1 MLART
6 PVSLARVR
14 LQPPPVRKLRRSRRI
29 AIRDACAALM
39 REAVPTPFRVEAV
52 CRYTLRVA
60 LIYSNWGWEEADLE
74 AQLIVRSAL
83 QLIGAKRPRW
93 AEAQPEF
100 TQQAVLP
107 ILRESCMRCRKPLPP
122 GHWKYCSSVCGAA
135 AEVDRNRHRDRE
147 EVYAREK
154 IARAAWTERQPPRDC
169 SNCQRSFK
177 PKRPRQVYCSR
188 SCRDEAGGFTARRR
202 VPTLC
207 EGIPDDPELSK
218 ILLPEMPD

>member
-60 LIYSNWGWEEADLE
+60 LIYSSWGWEEADVE

-83 QLIGAKRPRW
+83 QAVGAKRPRW
-93 AEAQPEF
+93 AEAQPDYV
-100 TQQAVLP
+100 QPGVLP
-107 ILRESCMRCRKPLPP
+107 IRRERCMRCRKPLPE
-122 GHWKYCSSVCGAA
+122 GHWKYCSAVCGAA
-135 AEVDRNRHRDRE
+135 AEVDRAQHRDRE

-154 IARAAWTERQPPRDC
+154 ISRAAWTERQPPRDC
-169 SNCQRSFK
+169 PACQRSFK
-177 PKRPRQVYCSR
+177 PKRARQVYCSR
-188 SCRDEAGGFTARRR
+188 SCRDEAGGFTTRRSL
-202 VPTLC
+202 PTLC
-207 EGIPDDPELSK
+207 EGIPDDPVVSEV
-218 ILLPEMPD
+218 LLPEVSD